1 MTVARLVRFASAVAG
16 MAMVAGCAMP
26 AGQVSIEKPPSTA
39 LAPGLTPQAA
49 QARVVPGQSTKA
61 QVAAALGPATVVH
74 FDSGY
79 EVWVYQQKDARADRE
94 PDELV
99 VLFAPDGVVKKTRL
113 RMGEPLRRE
122 R

>member
-1 MTVARLVRFASAVAG
+1 MRCARLACIVATAAAVL
-16 MAMVAGCAMP
+16 VAGCAMP
-26 AGQVSIEKPPSTA
+26 VGQVSIRKPASSV

-49 QARVVPGQSTKA
+49 QAAIVPGRSTKA
-61 QVAAALGPATVVH
+61 EVAAAFGPATVVH

-79 EVWVYQQKDARADRE
+79 EVWVYRTRADAPAGRE

-99 VLFAPDGVVKKTRL
+99 VLFAPTGVAAKTRL
-113 RMGEPLRRE
+113 RPGEPRRTE